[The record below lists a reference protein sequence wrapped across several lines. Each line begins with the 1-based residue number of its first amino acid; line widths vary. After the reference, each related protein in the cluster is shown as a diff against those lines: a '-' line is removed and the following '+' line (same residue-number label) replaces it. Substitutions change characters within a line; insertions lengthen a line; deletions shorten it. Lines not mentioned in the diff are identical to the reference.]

1 MAQTVTLKP
10 INRKTLGI
18 TIEGTSILVT
28 HGWSPLNLEAIRRKK
43 AGQKTKTRTVC
54 DPQAEAE
61 AATYR
66 TMDGRF
72 GVPVTALKSSIISA
86 AHKDIGIEKTLVRKS
101 FFILCEDTRGVLPI
115 RCEEPVIREDN
126 VRVGMG
132 AADLRYRP
140 EFRDWECDIEI
151 EYDAD
156 NLTPEDIVNLIN
168 RAGFGIGICEFR
180 PEKGGDWGRYRVKA
194 TDGGA

>member
-10 INRKTLGI
+10 INRKTLAI
-18 TIEGTSILVT
+18 TIEGTSILVQHT
-28 HGWSPLNLEAIRRKK
+28 WSEKAKREMREKK
-43 AGQKTKTRTVC
+43 GGKKTKNRTVC

-66 TMDGRF
+66 TADGQF
-72 GVPVTALKSSIISA
+72 GIPVTALKSSIISA
-86 AHKDIGIEKTLVRKS
+86 AHKDIGIEKTLVKKS
-101 FFILCEDTRGVLPI
+101 LFVLCDDKDGVLPI

-140 EFRDWECDIEI
+140 EFADWECDVEI

-168 RAGFGIGICEFR
+168 RAGFGVGICEFR

-194 TDGGA
+194 QR